1 MENKF
6 AINEVNQICP
16 QLKFSEGHI
25 VTAGMWSFIYFR
37 NLGFKSKTTSLFE
50 SL

>member
-16 QLKFSEGHI
+16 QRKYFEGRM
-25 VTAGMWSFIYFR
+25 VPVRMLSFILEYK
-37 NLGFKSKTTSLFE
+37 NEHLNWNQ
-50 SL
+50 